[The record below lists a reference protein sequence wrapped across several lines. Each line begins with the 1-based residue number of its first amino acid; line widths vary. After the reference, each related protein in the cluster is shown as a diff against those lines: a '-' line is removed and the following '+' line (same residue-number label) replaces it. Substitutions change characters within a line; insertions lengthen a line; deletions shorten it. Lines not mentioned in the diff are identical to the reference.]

1 MRETE
6 AFLDS
11 MNLISQSPR
20 LILVAG
26 PYRSGTGDDP
36 VRLAHNLAV
45 LETAALQLWQA
56 GHLPVIGEWLAL
68 PLIRT
73 AGGRHIADSIHQ
85 VFLYPVAERLLSRC
99 DAVLRLPGESR
110 GADQDVR
117 LARERG
123 LPVYFSLEEVLSE
136 GKLA

>member
-1 MRETE
+1 MRENN
-6 AFLDS
+6 AFLEP
-11 MNLISQSPR
+11 MNHNPQSTR

-36 VRLAHNLAV
+36 VRMAQNLAV
-45 LETAALQLWQA
+45 LEAAALQLWQA

-73 AGGRHIADSIHQ
+73 AGGRHIADAAHQ
-85 VFLYPVAERLLSRC
+85 AFLYPVAERLLSRC

-123 LPVYFSLEEVLSE
+123 LPVYFSLEELLNEARS
-136 GKLA
+136 A

>member
-1 MRETE
+1 MRENS
-6 AFLDS
+6 AFLEP
-11 MNLISQSPR
+11 MNQNPQPPR

-36 VRLAHNLAV
+36 VRMAQNLAV

-73 AGGRHIADSIHQ
+73 AGGRHIADAVHQ
-85 VFLYPVAERLLSRC
+85 AFLYPVAERLLSRC

-123 LPVYFSLEEVLSE
+123 LPVYFSLEEVPNEARS
-136 GKLA
+136 A